1 MTLVLAPST
10 GGAPP
15 RGDPSQ
21 RQPNETSAPKAARPI
36 GWGRN
41 VGMSASAHLGLVAQ
55 SVGAI
60 DPDVL
65 CETFAFLIEFH
76 VFRELSTVLSVRGEI
91 CGYVF
96 AGY

>member
-1 MTLVLAPST
+1 
-10 GGAPP
+10 
-15 RGDPSQ
+15 
-21 RQPNETSAPKAARPI
+21 
-36 GWGRN
+36 
-41 VGMSASAHLGLVAQ
+41 MSASAHLGLVAQ

-76 VFRELSTVLSVRGEI
+76 VFRKLSTVLSVRKEI